1 MAIKMTEMVCSHCG
15 KVQEASRG
23 DYLYLESGLDNVII
37 CDVEMIDCDCGEKSA
52 LIPRI
57 IALHEAIADCLLGQ
71 ETYLSGKEI
80 RFLRKNLGLKGKVF
94 AKLLGVDHATL
105 SRWENDKSKPSARAD
120 RLIRFLYASK
130 KKPEKAEEIASLT
143 FKAAPPER
151 PKMPIHVLADTRK
164 RYSCVRECR

>member
-1 MAIKMTEMVCSHCG
+1 MTEMVCSHCG
-15 KVQEASRG
+15 KVQDSFRG
-23 DYLYLESGLDNVII
+23 NYRYLESGLDNVII
-37 CDVEMIDCDCGEKSA
+37 CDIEMIECDCGEKSA

-71 ETYLSGKEI
+71 ETYLTGKEI

-94 AKLLGVDHATL
+94 ANLMGVDNATL

-130 KKPEKAEEIASLT
+130 MKPEKAEEIASLT
-143 FKAAPPER
+143 FKVPSPQH
-151 PKMPIHVLADTRK
+151 PQLPLHVIADRRK
-164 RYSCVRECR
+164 QYSCVRECR

>member
-1 MAIKMTEMVCSHCG
+1 MNEMECTHCG
-15 KVQEASRG
+15 KVQESFRG
-23 DYLYLESGLDNVII
+23 NYHYLESGLDNVII
-37 CDVEMIDCDCGEKSA
+37 CDVEMIECDCGEKSA

-80 RFLRKNLGLKGKVF
+80 RFLRKNLGLKGNVF
-94 AKLLGVDHATL
+94 ANLVGVDHATL

-130 KKPEKAEEIASLT
+130 KRPEKAEEIASLT
-143 FKAAPPER
+143 FKKYSSKQPKPPL
-151 PKMPIHVLADTRK
+151 HVLADTQK
-164 RYSCVRECR
+164 QYSCVRECR